1 MAEPLFL
8 YILSVLERLPFG
20 AAAAC
25 AVDGGYQLLSFLLIR
40 ADSRCNTLVCLKPP
54 DIESRFELA
63 LGRAFVAISKVI
75 MGERRCLYVLLAI
88 DSFS

>member
-63 LGRAFVAISKVI
+63 LGRAFVAIATVLG
-75 MGERRCLYVLLAI
+75 GERRCLYVLLVI
-88 DSFS
+88 DDVP